1 MQQIRIPEEFD
12 SKFRFILVAAARAK
26 QLLNGAP
33 SKLEPSESRG
43 HKPHTV
49 AIKEVAQGAIEFEV
63 LEDDDEELVVEEPPA
78 EEAAEE
84 AAEESGEEE

>member
-1 MQQIRIPEEFD
+1 MQQIRMPEEFD

-33 SKLEPSESRG
+33 SKLQPSQTRG
-43 HKPHTV
+43 HKPHTI

-63 LEDDDEELVVEEPPA
+63 LEDEDEAVLEEPPA
-78 EEAAEE
+78 EET
-84 AAEESGEEE
+84 AEESAEPGGEEE